1 MSQFNESLEQLKNN
15 VQMSE
20 SQKIIFFYDLCKEF
34 EKEPIVLRLSGS
46 IKNRY
51 TRSNYLIT
59 FTNRGIFISKKRN
72 VQNLLDIGYVA
83 GLGPYLYYLLSDKVK
98 LDDIKLKDSVL
109 HNGFS
114 SLNLTN
120 EPSYLNY
127 KEISKLVFYHGVET
141 TVTNMLGSAV
151 NENFLKIYS
160 QKNSYSFIISAKKNG
175 DYKKIFYWL
184 KMCLP
189 ITISQR

>member
-15 VQMSE
+15 MQMSE
-20 SQKIIFFYDLCKEF
+20 SQKIISFYELCKEF

-83 GLGPYLYYLLSDKVK
+83 GLGPYLYYLLSDKVN

-114 SLNLTN
+114 SLNLIN
-120 EPSYLNY
+120 ESSYLNY
-127 KEISKLVFYHGVET
+127 KEISKLIFYHGVET

-160 QKNSYSFIISAKKNG
+160 QKNSYNFIISAKKNG

-189 ITISQR
+189 ITISQK

>member
-15 VQMSE
+15 VRMSE
-20 SQKIIFFYDLCKEF
+20 SQKISSFYDLCKEF
-34 EKEPIVLRLSGS
+34 EKEPIILRLSGN
-46 IKNRY
+46 IKNKF

-72 VQNLLDIGYVA
+72 LQNLLDIGYVA

-98 LDDIKLKDSVL
+98 LDDIQLKDSFV

-114 SLNLTN
+114 PSNLTN
-120 EPSYLNY
+120 DFFYINY

-151 NENFLKIYS
+151 NDNFLKIYT
-160 QKNSYSFIISAKKNG
+160 QKDSYNFIISAKKNG

-184 KMCLP
+184 KMSLP
-189 ITISQR
+189 ITIYPE

>member
-20 SQKIIFFYDLCKEF
+20 SQKIRSFYELCEEFDKES
-34 EKEPIVLRLSGS
+34 IVLRLSGN
-46 IKNRY
+46 IKNRF

-59 FTNRGIFISKKRN
+59 FTNRGILISKKRN
-72 VQNLLDIGYVA
+72 LQNLMDIGFVA
-83 GLGPYLYYLLSDKVK
+83 GLGPYLYYLLSDKVN

-109 HNGFS
+109 HDRSS
-114 SLNLTN
+114 SLNLKN
-120 EPSYLNY
+120 ELSYLNY

-151 NENFLKIYS
+151 NDNFLKIYS
-160 QKNSYSFIISAKKNG
+160 QKDSYNFIVSAKKNG

-189 ITISQR
+189 ITISPK

>member
-1 MSQFNESLEQLKNN
+1 MPHFNESLEQLKNN
-15 VQMSE
+15 DQLSE
-20 SQKIIFFYDLCKEF
+20 SQKVSSFYDLCKEF
-34 EKEPIVLRLSGS
+34 DKEPIVLRLSGN
-46 IKNRY
+46 IKNRF
-51 TRSNYLIT
+51 TRSNYFIT

-72 VQNLLDIGYVA
+72 LQNLLDIGYVA
-83 GLGPYLYYLLSDKVK
+83 GLGPYLYYLLSDKVN

-114 SLNLTN
+114 SVNSTN
-120 EPSYLNY
+120 GHSYLNY

-151 NENFLKIYS
+151 NDNFLKISS
-160 QKNSYSFIISAKKNG
+160 QKDSYNFIIPAKKNG
-175 DYKKIFYWL
+175 EYKKIFYWL

-189 ITISQR
+189 ITVSQR

>member
-1 MSQFNESLEQLKNN
+1 MSQFSESLEQLKNN

-20 SQKIIFFYDLCKEF
+20 SQKISSFYELCKEF
-34 EKEPIVLRLSGS
+34 DKEPIILRLSGN
-46 IKNRY
+46 IKNRF
-51 TRSNYLIT
+51 TISNYLIKL
-59 FTNRGIFISKKRN
+59 TNNGIFISKKRN
-72 VQNLLDIGYVA
+72 LQNLLDIGYVA

-120 EPSYLNY
+120 ELSYLNY
-127 KEISKLVFYHGVET
+127 KEIVKLVFYHGVET

-151 NENFLKIYS
+151 NDNLLKIYT
-160 QKNSYSFIISAKKNG
+160 QKDSYNFIISAKKNG
-175 DYKKIFYWL
+175 EYKKIFYWL

-189 ITISQR
+189 ITISQK

>member
-1 MSQFNESLEQLKNN
+1 MSQFNESLKQLKNN
-15 VQMSE
+15 TQKSE
-20 SQKIIFFYDLCKEF
+20 SQKIHSFYELCKEF
-34 EKEPIVLRLSGS
+34 DKEPIVLRLSGN
-46 IKNRY
+46 IKNRF

-59 FTNRGIFISKKRN
+59 FTNRGIIISKKRN
-72 VQNLLDIGYVA
+72 LKNLLDIGYVA
-83 GLGPYLYYLLSDKVK
+83 GLGPYLYYLLSDKVN

-109 HNGFS
+109 RNGFS

-120 EPSYLNY
+120 ELSYLHY

-151 NENFLKIYS
+151 NENFLKIYT
-160 QKNSYSFIISAKKNG
+160 QKDSYNFIISAKKNG

-189 ITISQR
+189 ITVSQK

>member
-1 MSQFNESLEQLKNN
+1 MSQFNESLELLKND

-20 SQKIIFFYDLCKEF
+20 SQKISSFYDLCKEF
-34 EKEPIVLRLSGS
+34 DKEPIVLRLSGNV
-46 IKNRY
+46 KNRF

-72 VQNLLDIGYVA
+72 LQNLLDIGYVA
-83 GLGPYLYYLLSDKVK
+83 GLGPYLYYLLSDKVN

-109 HNGFS
+109 RNGFS

-120 EPSYLNY
+120 ELSYLHY

-151 NENFLKIYS
+151 NENFLKIYT
-160 QKNSYSFIISAKKNG
+160 QKDSYNFIISAKKNG

-189 ITISQR
+189 ITVSQK